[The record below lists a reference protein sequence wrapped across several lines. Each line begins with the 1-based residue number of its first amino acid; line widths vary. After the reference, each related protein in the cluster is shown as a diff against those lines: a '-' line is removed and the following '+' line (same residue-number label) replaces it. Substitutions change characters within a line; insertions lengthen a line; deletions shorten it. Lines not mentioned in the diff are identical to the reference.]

1 MDLATFQKK
10 RIPISCIIQTAE
22 VMIEADKNMVDPVLR
37 NRINDAIKLSRRN
50 GEIKLMSHYEKGIV
64 KIYV

>member
-1 MDLATFQKK
+1 
-10 RIPISCIIQTAE
+10 
-22 VMIEADKNMVDPVLR
+22 MIEADKNMVDPVLR